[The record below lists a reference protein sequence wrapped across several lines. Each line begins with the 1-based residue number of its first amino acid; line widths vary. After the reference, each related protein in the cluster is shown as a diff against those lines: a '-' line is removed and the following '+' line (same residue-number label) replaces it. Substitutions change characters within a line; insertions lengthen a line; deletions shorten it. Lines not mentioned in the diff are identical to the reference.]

1 MIGSGGVE
9 VERKLNA
16 ILRILKESPEAVG
29 ARVIARELEKH
40 GIQLTE
46 RAVRY
51 HLKIMDERG
60 LTQLVGRD
68 GRQITSAGIEEL
80 RNALVGDKVGL
91 FMNRIEIVSFRTT
104 FDWRNRSGCV
114 PANLSLF
121 DKDDF
126 SRALKAMESAFKA
139 GISVGD
145 LVAVAGEGESLGDRI
160 VPEGKIGFA
169 TVCSAVVT
177 GALLKAGVPM
187 DSKFGGI
194 LQIRG
199 RKPLRF
205 AELIYYSGTSLDPS
219 EVFIRGK
226 MTDVTGA
233 AKKGDGKVLANFAE
247 VPGQCRPLAEDMISK
262 LKEARLGS
270 LMLMGKLGESICEV
284 PVDPN
289 RVGVL
294 LLGGLNPVAAAE
306 EAGIEAENAAICSVV
321 EYSRLRSFWDL

>member
-16 ILRILKESPEAVG
+16 ILRVLKESPEAVG
-29 ARVIARELEKH
+29 ARVIGRQLKEQ
-40 GIQLTE
+40 GIDLSE

-51 HLKIMDERG
+51 HLKLMDERG

-68 GRQITSAGIEEL
+68 GRQITPAGIEEL
-80 RNALVGDKVGL
+80 RNALVADKVGL

-104 FDWRNRSGCV
+104 FDWSNRSGCV
-114 PANLSLF
+114 PANLSIF
-121 DKDDF
+121 HKDDF
-126 SRALKAMESAFKA
+126 PRALKAMASAFKA
-139 GISVGD
+139 GISVGN
-145 LVAVAGEGESLGDRI
+145 LVAVAVAGENLGEKI
-160 VPEGKIGFA
+160 IPKGKVGFA
-169 TVCSAVVT
+169 TVCSAVVS
-177 GALLKAGVPM
+177 GVLLKAGVPM

-194 LQIRG
+194 LQVRA

-205 AELIYYSGTSLDPS
+205 AELIHYSGTSLDPS

-233 AKKGDGKVLANFAE
+233 AKNGDGKVLGNFAE
-247 VPGQCRPLAEDMISK
+247 VPGQCRPLAEDMIGK
-262 LKEARLGS
+262 LKEAGLGS
-270 LMLMGKLGESICEV
+270 LMQMGRPGESICEV

>member
-1 MIGSGGVE
+1 MIGTGGVE
-9 VERKLNA
+9 VERKVNT
-16 ILRILKESPEAVG
+16 ILRVLSESNEAVG
-29 ARVIARELEKH
+29 ARIIGR
-40 GIQLTE
+40 QLKKYGVDLSE

-51 HLKIMDERG
+51 HLKLMDERG

-68 GRQITSAGIEEL
+68 GRQITPAGVEEL
-80 RNALVGDKVGL
+80 QNALVGDKVGL
-91 FMNRIEIVSFRTT
+91 FMNRIETVSFRTT
-104 FDWRNRSGCV
+104 FDWKSRSGCV

-126 SRALKAMESAFKA
+126 PKALKAMAIAFKA

-145 LVAVAGEGESLGDRI
+145 LVGVAGEGERLGEKI
-160 VPEGKIGFA
+160 VPKGKIGFA

-194 LQIRG
+194 LQIRN

-226 MTDVTGA
+226 MTDVSGA
-233 AKKGDGKVLANFAE
+233 AKKGDGKVLGNFAE
-247 VPGQCRPLAEDMISK
+247 VPGQCSSLAEDMMAK

-270 LMLMGKLGESICEV
+270 LMMMGKPGEPICEV
-284 PVDPN
+284 VVDPN

-294 LLGGLNPVAAAE
+294 MLGGLNPVAAAE
-306 EAGIEAENAAICSVV
+306 EAGIPAENAAICSVV
-321 EYSRLRSFWDL
+321 EYGQLRSFWDL

>member
-1 MIGSGGVE
+1 MIGSSNVE
-9 VERKLNA
+9 VERKVNA
-16 ILRILKESPEAVG
+16 ILRVLKESPEAVG
-29 ARVIARELEKH
+29 ARLIGRQLKEQ
-40 GIQLTE
+40 GIDLSE

-51 HLKIMDERG
+51 HLKLMDERG

-68 GRQITSAGIEEL
+68 GRQITPAGIEEL
-80 RNALVGDKVGL
+80 RNALVADKVGL

-104 FDWRNRSGCV
+104 FDWRKRSGCV
-114 PANLSLF
+114 PANLSIF
-121 DKDDF
+121 HKDDF
-126 SRALKAMESAFKA
+126 PRALKAMASAFKA

-145 LVAVAGEGESLGDRI
+145 LVAVAGEGESLGERI
-160 VPEGKIGFA
+160 VPKGKVGFA
-169 TVCSAVVT
+169 TVCSAVVS
-177 GALLKAGVPM
+177 GVLLKAGLPI

-205 AELIYYSGTSLDPS
+205 AELIHYSGTSLDPS

-226 MTDVTGA
+226 MTDVSGA
-233 AKKGDGKVLANFAE
+233 AKKGDGKVLGNFAE
-247 VPGQCRPLAEDMISK
+247 VPSQCRPLAEDMIAK
-262 LKEARLGS
+262 LKEAGLGS
-270 LMLMGKLGESICEV
+270 LMLMGKPGESVCEV

>member
-1 MIGSGGVE
+1 M
-9 VERKLNA
+9 
-16 ILRILKESPEAVG
+16 
-29 ARVIARELEKH
+29 
-40 GIQLTE
+40 
-46 RAVRY
+46 
-51 HLKIMDERG
+51 
-60 LTQLVGRD
+60 
-68 GRQITSAGIEEL
+68 
-80 RNALVGDKVGL
+80 
-91 FMNRIEIVSFRTT
+91 
-104 FDWRNRSGCV
+104 

-126 SRALKAMESAFKA
+126 PRALKAMGSAFKA

-160 VPEGKIGFA
+160 VPKGKVGFA

-306 EAGIEAENAAICSVV
+306 EAGIQAENAAICSVV

>member
-1 MIGSGGVE
+1 MIGTSSIE
-9 VERKLNA
+9 VERKVNA
-16 ILRILKESPEAVG
+16 ILRVLSESNEAVG
-29 ARVIARELEKH
+29 ARIIARELKKY
-40 GIQLTE
+40 GVDLSE

-51 HLKIMDERG
+51 HLKLMDERG

-68 GRQITSAGIEEL
+68 GRQITPDGVEEL

-91 FMNRIEIVSFRTT
+91 FMNRIEIVSFHTT
-104 FDWRNRSGCV
+104 FDWRTRSGCV

-126 SRALKAMESAFKA
+126 RRALKAMEIAFKA

-145 LVAVAGEGESLGDRI
+145 LVAVVGEGECVGGSVI
-160 VPEGKIGFA
+160 PKGKVGFA
-169 TVCSAVVT
+169 TVCSAVVA

-194 LQIRG
+194 LQVRG
-199 RKPLRF
+199 GKPLRF
-205 AELIYYSGTSLDPS
+205 SDVIYYSGTSLDPS

-226 MTDVTGA
+226 MTDVSGA
-233 AKKGDGKVLANFAE
+233 AKKGDGKVLGNFAE
-247 VPGQCRPLAEDMISK
+247 VPGQCSSMAEDMVAK

-270 LMLMGKLGESICEV
+270 LMLMGKPGEPVCEV
-284 PVDPN
+284 AVDPN

-294 LLGGLNPVAAAE
+294 FLGGLNPVAAAE
-306 EAGIEAENAAICSVV
+306 EAGIQAENAAICAVV
-321 EYSRLRSFWDL
+321 EYGRLKSFWDL